1 MGRASTVGDFSK
13 PGGQDYEAVES
24 IMETMGLYDLK
35 DSLITEISG
44 GERQQAA
51 IARAVAQNPKAIFFD
66 EPTAHLDYGNQIKT
80 LELIGSLRDKGFAI
94 VMTTHNPDHCLMLD
108 SIVAVL
114 DKNGKLE
121 VGPCKSIVTEKH
133 LKEVYNADLKII
145 YVDEIDRE
153 VCIPLY
159 NYKSP

>member
-1 MGRASTVGDFSK
+1 
-13 PGGQDYEAVES
+13 
-24 IMETMGLYDLK
+24 
-35 DSLITEISG
+35 
-44 GERQQAA
+44 
-51 IARAVAQNPKAIFFD
+51 
-66 EPTAHLDYGNQIKT
+66 
-80 LELIGSLRDKGFAI
+80 
-94 VMTTHNPDHCLMLD
+94 MTTHNPDHCLMLD
-108 SIVAVL
+108 SIVAIL

-121 VGPCKSIVTEKH
+121 VGPCKSIVTEKR